1 MNYYSMEQK
10 TRSQSN
16 QSLFWYG
23 LLASLK
29 VIFGVFIILIGM
41 IGSVILLATSHSIL
55 AIIVMS
61 GSLGFGLYFGLKG
74 NAQRFDYQRRSG
86 IIVHQGGWR

>member
-23 LLASLK
+23 LFASLK
-29 VIFGVFIILIGM
+29 IMFGVLIMLVGI
-41 IGSVILLATSHSIL
+41 IGSVILLATSHSVL
-55 AIIVMS
+55 AIIVMF
-61 GSLGFGLYFGLKG
+61 GCLGLGLYFGLKG
-74 NAQRFDYQRRSG
+74 KAQRFDYKMQSG
-86 IIVHQGGWR
+86 TIIHQGDWN